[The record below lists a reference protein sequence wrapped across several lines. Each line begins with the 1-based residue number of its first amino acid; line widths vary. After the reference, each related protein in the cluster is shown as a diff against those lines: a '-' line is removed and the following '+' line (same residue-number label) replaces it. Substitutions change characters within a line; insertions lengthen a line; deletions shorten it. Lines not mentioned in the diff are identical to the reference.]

1 MRNLRTKGIEQLDEK
16 IQQSSDD
23 PLRKEVLESA
33 KYFKTSWIKLGRC
46 LYTVWKDKKYKEWGF
61 NKFDNYTSKEIGIR
75 KETSMKLLRSYF
87 FLEKEEPDYLRSQYR
102 EDASAQNLPTYET
115 VDVLRLAKNK
125 KELDD
130 QEYKHFKSQIFE
142 KGKDGREVK
151 KDLTA
156 LIRSRQELEPEEAWE
171 KKRESALK
179 RMLSVLKSLSEEAK
193 SSKLVSAQLI
203 KDTES
208 LIHKMESEL
217 PIRLI

>member
-23 PLRKEVLESA
+23 PLRQEVLENA
-33 KYFKTSWIKLGRC
+33 KHFKTSWIELGRC

-75 KETSMKLLRSYF
+75 KETSLKLLRSYF

-115 VDVLRLAKNK
+115 IDVLRLARNK

-130 QEYKHFKSQIFE
+130 QEYKHLKSQIFE

-156 LIRSRQELEPEEAWE
+156 LIRSRQELEPEQAWE
-171 KKRESALK
+171 KKREAALK
-179 RMLSVLKSLSEEAK
+179 RMLSVLKSLNEEAK
-193 SSKLVSAQLI
+193 SSKFVSAELI

-208 LIHKMESEL
+208 LIHKLEFEIS
-217 PIRLI
+217 